1 MKQWKML
8 SKENVITGNKFLTI
22 EKHKVQAPDGT
33 VINDWQIVITP
44 NFVNIVAVTKE
55 DKFLILKQNKYAS
68 DGESLAPV
76 GGYIEPEEDPLVAA
90 KRELQEETGYA
101 SDEWIDMGNY
111 IIDSN
116 RGCGKA
122 YLYLAKNIYKVSE
135 PTEIDME
142 LPEILFLTK
151 PEIESAISKNQF
163 KVLPWVTNILFAL
176 KQLK

>member
-90 KRELQEETGYA
+90 KRELQ
-101 SDEWIDMGNY
+101 I
-111 IIDSN
+111 
-116 RGCGKA
+116 
-122 YLYLAKNIYKVSE
+122 
-135 PTEIDME
+135 
-142 LPEILFLTK
+142 
-151 PEIESAISKNQF
+151 
-163 KVLPWVTNILFAL
+163 
-176 KQLK
+176 